1 MLNRQR
7 SRRSTVGRLNT
18 SAAAIASLPPAPPSP
33 PSQADALK
41 LLGESPLSL
50 VLKTPADGCRTMVY
64 ALLAPGLPSGSYL
77 SDCEITDVAPAAN
90 VSHYNPWVMLVHTAV
105 LEYHLNTTMHD
116 KGPPVVTARVQDSRY
131 VKFSTVLFQEK

>member
-1 MLNRQR
+1 MLA
-7 SRRSTVGRLNT
+7 T
-18 SAAAIASLPPAPPSP
+18 SAIPVLQLLVLSAKPPPGDKYVPVAIPVLQLGGGAAP
-33 PSQADALK
+33 ALK
-41 LLGESPLSL
+41 LPPTLD
-50 VLKTPADGCRTMVY
+50 VLDRADV
-64 ALLAPGLPSGSYL
+64 
-77 SDCEITDVAPAAN
+77 DVAPAAN